1 MVDVDGI
8 LGELREQLTD
18 WQGMLRQEPPE
29 ARRAL
34 RALLAGRL
42 IFTPRERDGESYYE
56 FEGPGTVSRI
66 IKGLALPTGVVTR

>member
-1 MVDVDGI
+1 MFSANGI
-8 LGELREQLTD
+8 LGELRGQLAD
-18 WQGMLRQEPPE
+18 WQGILRQEPPE

-42 IFTPRERDGESYYE
+42 VFTPRERDGELYYE
-56 FEGPGTVSRI
+56 FEGPGTISRI